1 VTITPEQC
9 GAARELLGWTQ
20 DELAGRVGVSTTTIV
35 LLENDRRRPGDE
47 LVGEIRDAFYT
58 AGIRFHGRS
67 GVRLD
72 GQAK

>member
-1 VTITPEQC
+1 MTLT
-9 GAARELLGWTQ
+9 GAQVREARELLGWTQ
-20 DELAGRVGVSTTTIV
+20 NDLAGRVGVSTTTISFFENNRQRPSEE
-35 LLENDRRRPGDE
+35 LLDT
-47 LVGEIRDAFYT
+47 IRAAFYA